1 MGSIERRLGVLEA
14 DAKRRKSGGWLQKHL
29 VGYFAALDNAR
40 GEEEGREL
48 PRTEPY
54 TQEDYREDM
63 RVIASLRTD
72 PGWDTELGHRFLDE
86 WEQVNRKSLDER
98 NRA

>member
-1 MGSIERRLGVLEA
+1 MGGIERRLRALE
-14 DAKRRKSGGWLQKHL
+14 DRTPKRPEGWPQKNL
-29 VGYFAALDNAR
+29 EGYFAALENAR
-40 GEEEGREL
+40 REKEGREL
-48 PRTEPY
+48 LRTQPY
-54 TQEDYREDM
+54 TEEDYREDM

-86 WEQVNRKSLDER
+86 WAEVNRKSLDER

>member
-1 MGSIERRLGVLEA
+1 
-14 DAKRRKSGGWLQKHL
+14 
-29 VGYFAALDNAR
+29 
-40 GEEEGREL
+40 
-48 PRTEPY
+48 
-54 TQEDYREDM
+54 M

>member
-1 MGSIERRLGVLEA
+1 MGGIERRLRALE
-14 DAKRRKSGGWLQKHL
+14 DRTPKRPEGWPQKNL
-29 VGYFAALDNAR
+29 EGYFAALEHAR
-40 GEEEGREL
+40 GEGPA
-48 PRTEPY
+48 PRPQPY
-54 TQEDYREDM
+54 TEEDYREDM

>member
-1 MGSIERRLGVLEA
+1 MGGIERRLRALEDRA
-14 DAKRRKSGGWLQKHL
+14 PKRPEGWPQKNL
-29 VGYFAALDNAR
+29 EGYFAALENAR
-40 GEEEGREL
+40 GEGPA
-48 PRTEPY
+48 PRPQPY
-54 TQEDYREDM
+54 TEEDYREDM